1 MNMSADNNNR
11 DKDSPFI
18 TLTGRLVLRTFGK
31 HSKSE
36 HLGVFLVTDQG
47 DYLIRP
53 SGANPFMPNPL
64 MPLAGKTIVTTG
76 YIEDYVF
83 LAQTW
88 KEEE

>member
-1 MNMSADNNNR
+1 
-11 DKDSPFI
+11 
-18 TLTGRLVLRTFGK
+18 
-31 HSKSE
+31 
-36 HLGVFLVTDQG
+36 
-47 DYLIRP
+47 
-53 SGANPFMPNPL
+53 MPNPL

>member
-1 MNMSADNNNR
+1 MSADNTNR
-11 DKDSPFI
+11 DKSNPFI

-53 SGANPFMPNPL
+53 AGANPFMQNPL
-64 MPLAGKTIVTTG
+64 MPLAGKTIVATG
-76 YIEDYVF
+76 SIDDYVF

-88 KEEE
+88 KEAES